1 VSFRCNPQ
9 HLLHFTRLGDSPM
22 VSLFMHRK
30 DRGFTLIEALVTLL
44 VFGII
49 SAIAAPSFFGWLT
62 AKNTEDALSRLEGAL
77 KEAQSTAVKKNRSCT
92 IMIRTTEIKAV
103 KIDAATGTISDDS
116 TCLPTG
122 SRTISS
128 SAKNIALLG
137 TAGSTGTPITFSLKG
152 STPVTQ
158 STEAILVRRTD
169 TTSDPKIK
177 CLVISSGVGLIRTGN
192 YTDSTIPTL
201 DDLPLRPTFADPN
214 NPTASETT
222 AYNNW
227 HIIKDTRDAQVTSI
241 VDKCITPT

>member
-1 VSFRCNPQ
+1 VSLRCYPQ
-9 HLLHFTRLGDSPM
+9 HLLHFMRSGDSPM
-22 VSLFMHRK
+22 VSLIMHRK

-44 VFGII
+44 VIGVMA
-49 SAIAAPSFFGWLT
+49 AIVAPSFFGWLT

-92 IMIRTTEIKAV
+92 VMVGTTEIKAV
-103 KIDAATGTISDDS
+103 KIDAATGAISDDF

-122 SRTISS
+122 SRTVHS
-128 SAKNIALLG
+128 SAKNIAFLG

-158 STEAILVRRTD
+158 TTEAILVRRTD
-169 TTSDPKIK
+169 TTSDSKIK
-177 CLVISSGVGLIRTGN
+177 CLVISSGVGLVRAGN
-192 YTDSTIPTL
+192 YSDSTIPTL
-201 DDLPLRPTFADPN
+201 NDLPLQPTFADPS

-227 HIIKDTRDAQVTSI
+227 KSIKDARDVQVTGI